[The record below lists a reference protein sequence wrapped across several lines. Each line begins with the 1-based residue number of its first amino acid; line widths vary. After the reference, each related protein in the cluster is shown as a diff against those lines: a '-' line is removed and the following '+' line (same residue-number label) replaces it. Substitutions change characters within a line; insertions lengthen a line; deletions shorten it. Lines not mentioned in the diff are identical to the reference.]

1 LDAANEA
8 SMIAALDGC
17 ENGFDS
23 VQGLVSRH
31 RPSLPVVLLGRQE
44 Q

>member
-1 LDAANEA
+1 
-8 SMIAALDGC
+8 MIAALDGC

-31 RPSLPVVLLGRQE
+31 RPSRRAVANRDGALRIAG
-44 Q
+44 